1 MSSGRCKLYLCAFIW
16 VLLYC
21 SVESASNVT
30 NGDDQG
36 CPATQ
41 NIQCKDGV
49 LLPAWLTP
57 GNDSGEGW
65 VAVKAFVYFLLMFIL
80 FIGISIISDRFME
93 AIEYITAQEKEIKV
107 RDKTT
112 GKKHLVTV
120 KIWNDTVAN
129 LSLMALGSSAPEI
142 LLSVIEIIGRGF
154 VAGELGP
161 STIVGSA
168 AFNLFMIT
176 AVCVSVLPE
185 GETRRI
191 KHLNVFAFTAT
202 CSIFA
207 YVWMYLILSVLSPGV
222 IEIWEGCITF
232 VCFPGMVG
240 IAYLIDTKRSPMSF
254 LRKRARKNKRKH
266 MIKYNGEMEGA
277 DVEKNPLE
285 EMSYDNE
292 DLDQYAYH
300 EGDDPEAHMKE
311 KKRLAMEAYRKAKE
325 KYPDADNETLQQL
338 VATENRR
345 MQHKSRAYYRI
356 QAGRSMT
363 GQGSAIKKPDQA
375 VKQKAKD
382 AGEQKAEVVHEE
394 GIYFQTPEMTVV
406 ESVGVC
412 NLVVSRY
419 GSSINEM
426 VEVDYATSDGSAI
439 SGDDYEATNG
449 TLIFA
454 PGETEKNIGIV
465 INDDDI
471 FELDEHFYC
480 KLSNARI
487 RKTGKAV
494 KLGKAHTA
502 TVTILDDDYPGVF
515 TIENPEYK
523 VSENVG
529 IFTCNIVRLIGAR
542 GVVRIPYHTEEGS
555 AKAGGEDFEDS
566 AGELEFG
573 NDEFVK
579 EIEVSIFDRE
589 EYEKSKTFNLVLG
602 EPIVVQAEQAS
613 IANLDSVKDER
624 LRMILEAGKP
634 TLGENKTAVVTI
646 TECKEF
652 KETIDNMLGKQ
663 NVASFI
669 TSSSWFEQF
678 KEAFEV
684 SAGDDDDDSDEEVEP
699 SYYDYF
705 MHYLSLIWKVLFAF
719 VPPTDILGGWAC
731 FWVSISMIG
740 VLTAVT
746 GDIASHFGCT
756 IGLADSV
763 VAISFVALGTSL
775 PDTFASKVATI
786 NDETADSSIGNVT
799 GSNSVN
805 VFLGIGLAWTVAA
818 FYHTINGSQFEVEPG
833 SLGFS
838 VLIFCIEALCC
849 ISLMMF
855 RRFHPNIGAELG
867 GPIGWRM
874 FTSTFCAC
882 LWLIYVILS
891 SLQTY
896 CHIRVNF

>member
-1 MSSGRCKLYLCAFIW
+1 MG
-16 VLLYC
+16 
-21 SVESASNVT
+21 T

-49 LLPAWLTP
+49 LLPAWITP
-57 GNDSGEGW
+57 GNDAGEGW
-65 VAVKAFVYFLLMFIL
+65 VAVKAFVYFVLMFIL
-80 FIGISIISDRFME
+80 FIGIAIISDRFME

-129 LSLMALGSSAPEI
+129 LTLMALGSSAPEI

-154 VAGELGP
+154 VAGEVGP

-176 AVCVSVLPE
+176 AVCVSVLPD
-185 GETRRI
+185 GEIRRI

-207 YVWMYLILSVLSPGV
+207 YIWMYIILAVSSPGV
-222 IEIWEGCITF
+222 IAVWEGVITLI
-232 VCFPGMVG
+232 CFPGMVG
-240 IAYLIDTKRSPMSF
+240 IAWMIDTETNPYKS
-254 LRKRARKNKRKH
+254 LRRKVRKTKKH
-266 MIKYNGEMEGA
+266 GRNVLQTGEGDVLA
-277 DVEKNPLE
+277 LSVKDGDVEKSLE
-285 EMSYDNE
+285 ESYDQKDVE
-292 DLDQYAYH
+292 MYAYK

-325 KYPDADNETLQQL
+325 KYPDADSETLQQL
-338 VATENRR
+338 VEAENRR

-356 QAGRSMT
+356 QAVRNMT
-363 GQGSAIKKPDQA
+363 GQGAIVKKPNAKEIQA
-375 VKQKAKD
+375 QIEEKKA
-382 AGEQKAEVVHEE
+382 EAEVVHEE
-394 GIYFQTPEMTVV
+394 GIYFQCPEMTVV

-419 GSSINEM
+419 GSTLNEM

-480 KLSNARI
+480 KLSNARV

-589 EYEKSKTFNLVLG
+589 EYEKSKTFSLVLG
-602 EPIVVQAEQAS
+602 EPIVVQAEQANIS
-613 IANLDSVKDER
+613 NLDSVKDER

-634 TLGENKTAVVTI
+634 TLGENKTAIVTI

-705 MHYLSLIWKVLFAF
+705 MHYLSLFWKVLFAF
-719 VPPTDILGGWAC
+719 VPPTNILGGWAC

-818 FYHTINGSQFEVEPG
+818 F
-833 SLGFS
+833 
-838 VLIFCIEALCC
+838 
-849 ISLMMF
+849 
-855 RRFHPNIGAELG
+855 
-867 GPIGWRM
+867 
-874 FTSTFCAC
+874 
-882 LWLIYVILS
+882 
-891 SLQTY
+891 
-896 CHIRVNF
+896 